1 MDRIEKDTD
10 VEGGSD
16 LSVEEEELLDV
27 FKAIT
32 LSGKKVD
39 TDKLVK
45 MLEMEGK
52 EVKYED
58 ENWGQSKISTA
69 EV

>member
-16 LSVEEEELLDV
+16 LSVEGEELDV

-32 LSGKKVD
+32 LSRKKVD

-45 MLEMEGK
+45 MLEMEGN

>member
-32 LSGKKVD
+32 LSRKKVD

-45 MLEMEGK
+45 MLEMEGN

>member
-16 LSVEEEELLDV
+16 LSVEGEELLDV

>member
-16 LSVEEEELLDV
+16 LSVEGEELLDV

-45 MLEMEGK
+45 M
-52 EVKYED
+52 
-58 ENWGQSKISTA
+58 
-69 EV
+69 